1 MENCSVPRAKGTVPW
16 NDVTGASKRGNPERG
31 ATSQGQASQSRTRDG
46 QRELQVEIPQT
57 LSPPTLFSLAATSLW
72 LNSDKSQ
79 QARESRRYSGLP
91 GRPWGSTSWDTE
103 QDKEGR
109 RMVIPE
115 EGPNGEEPSHH
126 LSSKGRREGAHS
138 KHSQR
143 PTLVNQIPTWISG
156 GDHNC
161 PLHLQHVL
169 HPQGIF
175 LLTMGQF
182 WLELI
187 YGDGDNDG
195 NYCCCF

>member
-1 MENCSVPRAKGTVPW
+1 M
-16 NDVTGASKRGNPERG
+16 DRGSCRWKYPK
-31 ATSQGQASQSRTRDG
+31 
-46 QRELQVEIPQT
+46 
-57 LSPPTLFSLAATSLW
+57 LSLLPPSCLLLPPSLW

-79 QARESRRYSGLP
+79 PARESRRYSP
-91 GRPWGSTSWDTE
+91 QGSTSWDTE

-109 RMVIPE
+109 RMLVPE

-126 LSSKGRREGAHS
+126 PSSKGRREGARR

-143 PTLVNQIPTWISG
+143 PTLVNQTPIWISD
-156 GDHNC
+156 GDHDC

-169 HPQGIF
+169 HLQGIF

-187 YGDGDNDG
+187 HGDGDNDG
-195 NYCCCF
+195 NYCRCF